1 MDQDNITGEEEITDL
16 EAVKNSIRLG
26 RKGLL
31 SKSDWTQAADSPLSE
46 EDKQKW
52 KEYRQALRDAPSKY
66 ENNPIEENTYLP
78 DSPF

>member
-1 MDQDNITGEEEITDL
+1 MEIQHEPVTML
-16 EAVKNSIRLG
+16 EAVKNFIRLG
-26 RKGLL
+26 RKSALAD
-31 SKSDWTQAADSPLSE
+31 SDWTQAVDSPLSE

-78 DSPF
+78 DPPF

>member
-1 MDQDNITGEEEITDL
+1 MEIQHEPVTML
-16 EAVKNSIRLG
+16 EAVKNSIRLE
-26 RKGLL
+26 RKKALAN
-31 SKSDWTQAADSPLSE
+31 SDWTQATDSPLSD

-78 DSPF
+78 DPPF